1 MQVVKAYYDEGKFI
15 PFKPVSIP
23 KGSEVIVTIPDVIL
37 EEIQLKETTALTT
50 EEEMQMRKEWL
61 DNLKQARELA
71 KDDPLIDFIVRQPM
85 REPHGISD

>member
-37 EEIQLKETTALTT
+37 EEIQLKETTSLTT